1 MAENDQ
7 IKNLSMLLS
16 LMSELHKI
24 NNLNDYGFFAVNET
38 LLVMP
43 YQTALF
49 WQKHPTSYIKL
60 RNMSGVSQVDQNSL
74 TALWFKNII
83 HYCQLKKMNML
94 RALNKEEFSEH
105 IQQTWPEHL
114 SSQVLWAPLHNKNG
128 KVEAGLIYVRRQ
140 VWSENDIKRYAWVHQ
155 AYQYS
160 WRCLY
165 QPSRWRVWLEHYYEK
180 RRRPI
185 IIAAG
190 IAAIVIPLFPV
201 SNTVLAPAEIVAH
214 KPAVITSPFQGVIKK
229 VYVRSNQ
236 TVNKGEILFSLD
248 DTLLK
253 NESQLAEGRL
263 RTMQAQLKEAVQKG
277 FIDPKSRAEIN
288 ILSAKVKENDLQ
300 LQYNNALLKKVK
312 VRAPKNGIVLYDE
325 SHDWTGQPVSTGQKV
340 MTIAQPSQVEM
351 EIWLPVSD
359 AIQFKEGTEVK
370 LFPEGQPFKVI
381 HGTVIYE
388 SYSAELSPK
397 KVLAYRLIASI

>member
-1 MAENDQ
+1 
-7 IKNLSMLLS
+7 
-16 LMSELHKI
+16 
-24 NNLNDYGFFAVNET
+24 
-38 LLVMP
+38 
-43 YQTALF
+43 
-49 WQKHPTSYIKL
+49 
-60 RNMSGVSQVDQNSL
+60 
-74 TALWFKNII
+74 
-83 HYCQLKKMNML
+83 
-94 RALNKEEFSEH
+94 
-105 IQQTWPEHL
+105 
-114 SSQVLWAPLHNKNG
+114 
-128 KVEAGLIYVRRQ
+128 
-140 VWSENDIKRYAWVHQ
+140 
-155 AYQYS
+155 
-160 WRCLY
+160 
-165 QPSRWRVWLEHYYEK
+165 
-180 RRRPI
+180 
-185 IIAAG
+185 
-190 IAAIVIPLFPV
+190 
-201 SNTVLAPAEIVAH
+201 
-214 KPAVITSPFQGVIKK
+214 
-229 VYVRSNQ
+229 
-236 TVNKGEILFSLD
+236 
-248 DTLLK
+248 LLK

-397 KVLAYRLIASI
+397 KVLAYRLIASIDPKDLSKVQIGMQGTSKIYGNTVCLIYYLFRRPLTTLRQTFGW